1 MSTFPLRIVTPD
13 LALPPREVESLD
25 VPAEEGRLTVLAR
38 HQPMI
43 CLVRAGRARIA
54 AAGRLE
60 DWTIAAGVLR
70 VDRQETVLLTP
81 TACPAATPGGA
92 ASPPRSR

>member
-1 MSTFPLRIVTPD
+1 MSTFRLRIVTPD
-13 LALPPREVESLD
+13 LAYPPREVESLD

-43 CLVRAGRARIA
+43 CLVRTGQARIA
-54 AAGRLE
+54 ASGGPE

-70 VDRQETVLLTP
+70 VDRGETVLLVP
-81 TACPAATPGGA
+81 VARQGATRGE
-92 ASPPRSR
+92 